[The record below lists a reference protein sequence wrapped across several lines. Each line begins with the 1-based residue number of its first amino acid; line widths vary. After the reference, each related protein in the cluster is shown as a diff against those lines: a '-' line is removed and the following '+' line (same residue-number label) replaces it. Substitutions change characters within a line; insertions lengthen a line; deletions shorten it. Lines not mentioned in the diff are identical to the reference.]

1 LHVAGNYYSDGL
13 AIGNLTLG
21 GRKRGRFHES
31 FTFRVQEP
39 PPAPLPLTVGQEQ
52 VTAFEWTRLAVP
64 IPPMLPS
71 LNQIG
76 FDYMD
81 WIVGPVAMTPPDAR
95 QDGQMI
101 LWAIG
106 GRRDDDG
113 ILMADPKSDFTLPLN
128 GVYRDDAFILTNRR
142 FTMAIT
148 GIPIPF
154 NVFQL
159 RGRMGTDL
167 EVKPGAT
174 AYSDAQVLAVPTFG
188 PYMVMAGLANN
199 WWEKLLTVGTYV
211 TRPYD
216 ARGDANRRPDG
227 VRVDAL
233 TYRAPTRTQDGQVIA
248 RFELAPGAAYPLA
261 AHRPGILLVD
271 VERTEAVT
279 LDYHANLRSQADAAG
294 NLSQV
299 ALNIPADT
307 LLPPMLKAIVILD
320 VFPFYEKM
328 LTG

>member
-1 LHVAGNYYSDGL
+1 
-13 AIGNLTLG
+13 
-21 GRKRGRFHES
+21 
-31 FTFRVQEP
+31 
-39 PPAPLPLTVGQEQ
+39 LPLSIGQEQ

-81 WIVGPVAMTPPDAR
+81 WIVGTVAMTPPGA
-95 QDGQMI
+95 QENGKVI

-106 GRRDDDG
+106 GRRDADG
-113 ILMADPKSDFTLPLN
+113 ILVADPASDPLALPLN
-128 GVYRDDAFILTNRR
+128 GVYRDDAFILTNQR

-159 RGRMGTDL
+159 RGRMGADL
-167 EVKPGAT
+167 RVKPGAT
-174 AYSDAQVLAVPTFG
+174 AYSDAQVMAVPTFG
-188 PYMVMAGLANN
+188 PYMVIAGLANN

-216 ARGDANRRPDG
+216 ARGSANRRPDG
-227 VRVDAL
+227 IHVDAL
-233 TYRAPTRTQDGQVIA
+233 TCHAPSGGQDGQVVA
-248 RFELAPGAAYPLA
+248 QFSLAPDAAYPLA

-271 VERTEAVT
+271 VDRTEAVT
-279 LDYHANLRSQADAAG
+279 LDYHANLSSQADAGG

-299 ALNIPADT
+299 TLNIPAGT
-307 LLPPMLKAIVILD
+307 ALPPALKAIVLLD
-320 VFPFYEKM
+320 VFPVYEQK